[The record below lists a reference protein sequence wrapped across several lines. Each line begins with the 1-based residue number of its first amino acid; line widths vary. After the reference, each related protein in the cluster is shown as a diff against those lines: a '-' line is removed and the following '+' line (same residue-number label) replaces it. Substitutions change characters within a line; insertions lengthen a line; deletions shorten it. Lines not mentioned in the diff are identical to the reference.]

1 MQGKTKRTDSIIIS
15 EKTERMHFRNNW
27 KYNPSL
33 YHQLN
38 SASSSSTL
46 WCVCIFFTVFT
57 LPSTER
63 RQIVQRTTEW
73 EEKKLSSSNNNG
85 QHTKK
90 NKEMMKAHTRKKMLL
105 CITYNIICSV
115 FRCYLLTRSGSKM
128 FKCVYRACKMIYVT
142 FFWVA
147 LILFL
152 LSFSLFRI
160 RF

>member
-27 KYNPSL
+27 KYNLSL

-73 EEKKLSSSNNNG
+73 EEKKTIVE
-85 QHTKK
+85 QQQRPTHKK
-90 NKEMMKAHTRKKMLL
+90 NKEMMKAHTRKKCFCVSHTTSYVPYSVVTCSLAL
-105 CITYNIICSV
+105 ARKCLSV
-115 FRCYLLTRSGSKM
+115 FIVPAKWFMWHFSGLL
-128 FKCVYRACKMIYVT
+128 
-142 FFWVA
+142 
-147 LILFL
+147 
-152 LSFSLFRI
+152 
-160 RF
+160 